1 MILNYRSIP
10 LVLIFCLPVFL
21 SAQKGII
28 RGKVIDE
35 IGEPLFSANAVIKGT
50 TNGTTTDFD
59 GNFEIQADPGTYTV
73 EVSFIGYSSQQ
84 ITDVVVSG
92 DEVNYLGTIKVEPAS
107 SELAEVTITAEQAR
121 NTEAALITVKKKS
134 ANVID
139 GISADKL
146 RKTGDSDAA
155 DAAKRVTGVS
165 VEGGK
170 YVYVRGLGDRYTK
183 TMLNGVDVPGLDPD
197 RNSIQIDI
205 FPITLVEN
213 MTILKTALAEL
224 PADFTGGVVNIETKE
239 FPVEK
244 IFNFS
249 VGVGYNPAMHFTN
262 DYIRYDGG
270 STDFLGFDDGTREIP
285 NESGTGP
292 IPGFDPDPAVGDFV
306 RRFDPELGAY
316 NQTSIM
322 DFDLGLTFGDQ
333 KDLKNGHKL
342 GYIFSA
348 SYKNS
353 TVFYDDLQ
361 FGEYQRPIPPDEY
374 DLVFATVQ
382 DGIQGRK
389 NILLGGLTGVSYK
402 TTTSKFKLN
411 LMHLQNGESTAAQLN
426 ILNSDDA
433 PGQSGYEAYSNNLE
447 FGQRSITNVLLSGEH
462 FLDGGDWQIDWKLS
476 PTYSTI
482 TDPDIRKTAF
492 TLTAGDSTFEPGQG
506 GNPSRIWR
514 FLDEI
519 DAVAKVDITRKH
531 QLAKRDAKFKFG
543 GSHVYKTRDYEILR
557 YDLKDG
563 GARLIYNGDPND
575 VMLDSNLYPNGP
587 LFLEGFQ
594 IPGAPNPNEYQSS
607 IHYSSV
613 YVSEE
618 FNPLPRLKTIVGLR
632 GELFRQR
639 HTGRDQVGAV
649 NPDQGNVLNDE
660 LVLDDFNLFPS
671 ANLIFSVNEDQNL
684 RGSYY
689 RSIAR
694 PSFKELSFATILDP
708 VSNRTFNGGL
718 FEYDDWD
725 GNLISTLINNFD
737 IGWEF
742 YMQPGEIISVSV
754 FYKTFD
760 NPIEIV
766 RIPEAPNGNDFQP
779 RNVGDGQLYGV
790 EFQIRKSLQLIMPA
804 LEKFSFSGNL
814 TLIESQIDMTE
825 AEFGARKGAEKEGQT
840 IEDTREMAGQAPY
853 IINAGFSFDDPEK
866 ALSAG
871 LFYNVK
877 GRTLEI
883 VGGQSVPDVFAE
895 QFHSLNFTL
904 NKALGK
910 DQRANINFKVTN
922 ILNDRRESF
931 FRGYRAD
938 PEIFT
943 GFSPG
948 VTFSV
953 GFTYSLI

>member
-649 NPDQGNVLNDE
+649 NPNQGNVLNDE